1 MLSRIVPIVSW
12 VYISLI
18 LSEEDFMAG
27 ILDSVNQRTQLVGQ
41 NRLELLLFKLTG
53 RQRFGI
59 NVFKVREVMPC
70 PKLTILPKQDK
81 FIKGVAHIRGQTIS
95 VIDLSKA
102 TGGPE
107 VVQTE
112 NSFVVITEYNRT
124 VQAFLVSGVERIVTL
139 SWTDVMPPPEGA
151 GKSSY
156 LTAVTEIDKEMV
168 SILDVEK
175 ILNEISPISTQ
186 LSEGIAD
193 NSVGENVGDRV
204 IMIADDSTV
213 ARNQVKRAL
222 EPFGLTMLLA
232 KNGQDALEQLLAI
245 ADTCETSITEKV
257 ALLISDIEMPEMDG
271 YTLTSIIKSNDKM
284 KVIPVILH
292 TSLSGVFN
300 NAMVEKVGAEDF
312 IPKFHP
318 DELARSV
325 KKWLKHG
332 SEH

>member
-1 MLSRIVPIVSW
+1 
-12 VYISLI
+12 
-18 LSEEDFMAG
+18 MAG

-41 NRLELLLFKLTG
+41 NRLELLLFKLVG
-53 RQRFGI
+53 LQRFGI

-70 PKLTILPKQDK
+70 PRLTSLPKQDSYV
-81 FIKGVAHIRGQTIS
+81 KGVAHIRGQTIS

-107 VVQTE
+107 INPDE
-112 NSFVVITEYNRT
+112 NAFVIIAEYNRS
-124 VQAFLVSGVERIVTL
+124 VQGFLVAGVERIINIR
-139 SWTDVMPPPEGA
+139 WQDIMPPPEGA

-156 LTAVTEIDKEMV
+156 LTAVTEIDNEMV

-175 ILNEISPISTQ
+175 ILNEINPVSTE
-186 LSEGIAD
+186 LSEEVVD
-193 NSVGENVGDRV
+193 ESVGESIGDRV

-222 EPFGLTMLLA
+222 EPLGLKMILA
-232 KNGQDALEQLLAI
+232 KNGQDALDQLLVI
-245 ADTCETSITEKV
+245 AEGCNSIDEKV

-271 YTLTSIIKSNDKM
+271 YTLTAEIKSHEVLRKM
-284 KVIPVILH
+284 PVILH

-318 DELARSV
+318 DELATAV
-325 KKWLKHG
+325 KKWLNV
-332 SEH
+332 EELAE

>member
-1 MLSRIVPIVSW
+1 
-12 VYISLI
+12 
-18 LSEEDFMAG
+18 MAG

-41 NRLELLLFKLTG
+41 NRLELLLFKLVG

-59 NVFKVREVMPC
+59 NVFKVREVLQC
-70 PKLTILPKQDK
+70 PRLTSLPKQDK
-81 FIKGVAHIRGQTIS
+81 YIKGVAHIRGQTIS
-95 VIDLSKA
+95 IIDLSKA

-107 VVQTE
+107 IQQTDD
-112 NSFVVITEYNRT
+112 SFIIIAEYNRA
-124 VQAFLVSGVERIVTL
+124 VQGFLVSGVERIVTL
-139 SWTDVMPPPEGA
+139 SWKDIMPPPEGA

-156 LTAVTEIDKEMV
+156 LTAVTEIDNEMV

-175 ILNEISPISTQ
+175 ILNEINPVSTE
-186 LSEGIAD
+186 LSEEVAD
-193 NSVGENVGDRV
+193 ASVGETLGERM

-222 EPFGLTMLLA
+222 EPLGLKMLLA
-232 KNGQDALEQLLAI
+232 KNGQDALDQLKEIDA
-245 ADTCETSITEKV
+245 TCENGISEKL

-271 YTLTSIIKSNDKM
+271 YTLTAEIKNDDRM
-284 KVIPVILH
+284 KSMPVILH

-318 DELARSV
+318 DELATAV
-325 KKWLKHG
+325 KKWLK
-332 SEH
+332 E

>member
-1 MLSRIVPIVSW
+1 
-12 VYISLI
+12 
-18 LSEEDFMAG
+18 MAG

-41 NRLELLLFKLTG
+41 NRLELLLFKLVG

-70 PKLTILPKQDK
+70 PKLTSLPKQDK
-81 FIKGVAHIRGQTIS
+81 YVKGVAHIRGQTIS

-107 VVQTE
+107 I
-112 NSFVVITEYNRT
+112 NPDDNAFVIIAEYNRS
-124 VQAFLVSGVERIVTL
+124 VQGFLVAGVERIINIR
-139 SWTDVMPPPEGA
+139 WQDIMPPPEGA

-156 LTAVTEIDKEMV
+156 LTAVTEIDNEMV

-175 ILNEISPISTQ
+175 ILNEINPVSTE
-186 LSEGIAD
+186 LSED
-193 NSVGENVGDRV
+193 VVDDTVGASIGDRV

-222 EPFGLTMLLA
+222 EPLGLKMVLA
-232 KNGQDALEQLLAI
+232 KNGQDALNQLLELAQG
-245 ADTCETSITEKV
+245 CSSIDEKV

-271 YTLTSIIKSNDKM
+271 YTLTAEIKANEVLRKM
-284 KVIPVILH
+284 PVILH

-318 DELARSV
+318 DELATAV
-325 KKWLKHG
+325 KKWLKV
-332 SEH
+332 EELAE

>member
-1 MLSRIVPIVSW
+1 
-12 VYISLI
+12 
-18 LSEEDFMAG
+18 MAS

-41 NRLELLLFKLTG
+41 NRLELLLFKLVG

-59 NVFKVREVMPC
+59 NVFKVREVLQC
-70 PKLTILPKQDK
+70 PPLTSLPRQDP

-107 VVQTE
+107 IQQTE
-112 NSFVVITEYNRT
+112 DSFIIIAEYNRA
-124 VQAFLVSGVERIVTL
+124 VQGFLVSGVERIINIQW
-139 SWTDVMPPPEGA
+139 SDIMPPPEGA

-156 LTAVTEIDKEMV
+156 LTAVTEIDNEMV

-175 ILNEISPISTQ
+175 ILNEINPVSTD
-186 LSEGIAD
+186 LSEEVAD
-193 NSVGENVGDRV
+193 ASVGECLGDKV

-222 EPFGLTMLLA
+222 EPLGLNMVLA
-232 KNGQDALEQLLAI
+232 KNGQEALVKLQEISEECENSI
-245 ADTCETSITEKV
+245 AEKV

-271 YTLTSIIKSNDKM
+271 YTLTAEIKSDEKM
-284 KVIPVILH
+284 RAMPVILH

-318 DELARSV
+318 DELATAV
-325 KKWLKHG
+325 KKWLKIE
-332 SEH
+332 EH

>member
-1 MLSRIVPIVSW
+1 
-12 VYISLI
+12 
-18 LSEEDFMAG
+18 MAG

-41 NRLELLLFKLTG
+41 NRLELLLFKLIG
-53 RQRFGI
+53 LQRFGI

-70 PKLTILPKQDK
+70 PRLTSLPQQDK
-81 FIKGVAHIRGQTIS
+81 YIKGVAHIRGQTIS

-107 VVQTE
+107 IIPDE
-112 NSFVVITEYNRT
+112 NSFVIIAEYNRS
-124 VQAFLVSGVERIVTL
+124 VQGFLVAGVERIVTL
-139 SWTDVMPPPEGA
+139 SWQDIMPPPEGA

-175 ILNEISPISTQ
+175 ILNEISPISTE
-186 LSEGIAD
+186 LSEDVIDDSIGDSI
-193 NSVGENVGDRV
+193 GERV

-222 EPFGLTMLLA
+222 EPLGLNMVLA
-232 KNGQDALEQLLAI
+232 KNGQDALDQLKAM
-245 ADTCETSITEKV
+245 AEGCNCITEKV

-271 YTLTSIIKSNDKM
+271 YTLTAEIKSNEQLRKM
-284 KVIPVILH
+284 PVILH

-318 DELARSV
+318 DELATAV
-325 KKWLKHG
+325 KKWLKP
-332 SEH
+332 SDVS